1 MPLIRRLATLRFVR
15 TALRTLIVLVLGA
28 WGVLLLGWLTLH
40 WGILPQADQWRPQI
54 EAQAS
59 QALGATVRIGHIEAA
74 SSSWVPALRLTD
86 VVLSDTQGRE
96 TLRLPRVDAALS
108 PKSLF
113 AFKLIFAQLHLS
125 GAQLEVRRDA
135 LGRLH
140 VGGLQMDAAA
150 QAAVPEHTAADWFFQ
165 QREFVIRDAT
175 VRWVDEKRM
184 APPLE
189 LTQADLVVRNGLRE
203 HEIRLDGTPPAE
215 WGQRFSLRGRFTQ
228 PLFSRAGDWRRWS
241 GTVYADLPLAD
252 VASLRRYVNLP
263 FDLREGNGALRLW
276 LDMNRG
282 RWRQLALD
290 VALDEV
296 EMRLAPALAPLGLS
310 EVVGRLTAART
321 DKGVEA
327 AAERLRFTTAEGEH
341 WPDGRVALF
350 LDQAQAEQADWLSD
364 QPVTGGRLEAD
375 RLDVALLARL
385 AARLPLPAD
394 VRQGLE
400 ETQPEGRIEG
410 LRLSWQGAAE
420 APAHYRLQAKGAGLS
435 IAAQPAPGGG
445 SVGRPGWRLADVEL
459 DANETGGE
467 AKLTMRNGQLIFPGV
482 FEEPVVPLQRFSTRL
497 VWAIKPGAAV
507 AGQPPAPAA
516 VELRVQDA
524 QFANA
529 DAQGELQARW
539 HTGPGEGFG
548 TGKRLP
554 GLLELQ
560 GRIHQGQATKVARY
574 LPLGIPQHTRDYVA
588 QAVRSGTVH
597 GVDFKVKGDLWE
609 FPYPRSGEGDFR
621 IAGQVRGVDFVYVP
635 PEPGQPQS
643 AWPALSQVSGELVFD
658 RTSMAIKGARG
669 RVWGLSLGGVDGR
682 IADLVHTP
690 VLEIGGSITGPLN
703 EALRFVRESPVNGWT
718 QKALNDTTAT
728 GDAALQLALRVP
740 LDRPENTT
748 VKGGLTLTGHEISLK
763 PDLPLLSQAK
773 GQVAFTE
780 QQLTLSQ
787 TSVRVAGGDATVEGG
802 SAPDGRLRFE
812 VRGRFSAEGLAQTPQ
827 LSLPAKLAAVMR
839 GDAPYSLTLDVG
851 REGTAFEL
859 NSTLTGLAL
868 ALPEPLRK
876 AAAESWPLKV
886 NSRGVATSGTTAA
899 RETLTV
905 DLSERLRGQVQR
917 EWPNGRAKVLRGA
930 WVVGAAAS
938 APLKLP
944 ESGVSAEVQVPQA
957 HLEAWQQ
964 ALVPLLATP
973 GPTSASAAGPA
984 VEDEATAYLPG
995 TVQVR
1000 IQDLLAAQRHWTD
1013 VDMQLQRQLRA
1024 DGQVWR
1030 GQVRSEQARGQLEWH
1045 LARNGEVTKVAA
1057 KLAHLSLPAADP
1069 QAAPAAEAEGL
1080 PAHVPALDLRV
1091 EQFEMRGK
1099 KLGRLEIEARE
1110 RSSGGEW
1117 RLQRLA
1123 LTQPEAT
1130 LVGSGVWTGGPQA
1143 QMALDLKA
1151 ELQDAGALLER
1162 LGAGKVVRG
1171 GKGKIEGSLRWP
1183 GSPLD
1188 MPWEHLS
1195 GQFQLDVGAGQFLRA
1210 EPGAARLLG
1219 ILSLQSLPRRLTLD
1233 FRDVFDQGFSFDTV
1247 NAEVKV
1253 ANGIARTGNLRI
1265 QGVQAQV
1272 LLEGSS
1278 HLQKETLKARMFV
1291 VPDINAG
1298 GASLAYAAVNPAVG
1312 LGTFIAQYLFRK
1324 PLREAGTRE
1333 FTIGGTWSEPTV
1345 DAVERKSGEGLPA
1358 WLDSPASAPQGA
1370 ASGAASGAR

>member
-15 TALRTLIVLVLGA
+15 TALRTLIVLVLGV

-40 WGILPQADQWRPQI
+40 WGILPQADQWRPEI

-150 QAAVPEHTAADWFFQ
+150 QAAVPENSAADWFFQ

-203 HEIRLDGTPPAE
+203 HEIRLDGTPPAD

-276 LDMNRG
+276 LDMSRG

-290 VALDEV
+290 VALDDL
-296 EMRLAPALAPLGLS
+296 EMRLAPALAPLGLTD
-310 EVVGRLTAART
+310 VVGRLTAART

-350 LDQAQAEQADWLSD
+350 LDQAQPEAGDWLSD

-400 ETQPEGRIEG
+400 ETQPEGRIDG

-459 DANETGGE
+459 DANESGGE
-467 AKLTMRNGQLIFPGV
+467 AKLTMRDGQLIFPGV

-497 VWAIKPGAAV
+497 VWAIKPATPV

-524 QFANA
+524 EFANA
-529 DAQGELQARW
+529 DAQGELHARW
-539 HTGPGEGFG
+539 HTGPGVGFG
-548 TGKRLP
+548 TGQRLP
-554 GLLELQ
+554 GVLELQ
-560 GRIHQGQATKVARY
+560 GRIHQGQAPKVARY
-574 LPLGIPQHTRDYVA
+574 LPLGIPKHTRDYVA

-621 IAGQVRGVDFVYVP
+621 IAGQVKGVDFVYVP
-635 PEPGQPQS
+635 PPLGQPQS

-669 RVWGLSLGGVDGR
+669 RVWGLNLAGVDGR

-690 VLEIGGSITGPLN
+690 ALEIGGNITGPLN

-728 GDAALQLALRVP
+728 GDATLQLALRVP
-740 LDRPENTT
+740 LDVPENTT

-763 PDLPLLSQAK
+763 PGLPLLSQAK

-780 QQLTLSQ
+780 QQLTVSQ
-787 TSVRVAGGDATVEGG
+787 ATVQVAGGEARVEGG
-802 SAPDGRLRFE
+802 TALDGLLRFT
-812 VRGRFSAEGLAQTPQ
+812 VQGRFSAEGLAQTPQ

-839 GDAPYSLTLDVG
+839 GEAPYSLVLELGKEATS
-851 REGTAFEL
+851 FEL
-859 NSTLTGLAL
+859 KSPLTGLAL

-876 AAAESWPLKV
+876 ATAETWPLRV
-886 NSRGVATSGTTAA
+886 HSRTATANASTAA
-899 RETLTV
+899 REILTIDV
-905 DLSERLRGQVQR
+905 SERLRGQVLR
-917 EWPNGRAKVLRGA
+917 EGAEGAAKVVRGA
-930 WVVGAAAS
+930 WAVGGVAS

-944 ESGVSAEVQVPQA
+944 DSGVSAEIQVPQA

-964 ALVPLLATP
+964 ALVPLLAATS
-973 GPTSASAAGPA
+973 SASVVSAQPA
-984 VEDEATAYLPG
+984 DDDATAYLPSM
-995 TVQVR
+995 VQVR
-1000 IQDLLAAQRHWTD
+1000 IQDLLAAQRHWTG

-1030 GQVRSEQARGQLEWH
+1030 GQVRSDQSRGQLEWH
-1045 LARNGEVTKVAA
+1045 LARNGAVTKVAA
-1057 KLAHLSLPAADP
+1057 RLAHLSLPAADP
-1069 QAAPAAEAEGL
+1069 QAPLAAGAEAL
-1080 PAHVPALDLRV
+1080 PAYVPALDLRV
-1091 EQFEMRGK
+1091 DQFEMRGK

-1123 LTQPEAT
+1123 LTLPEAT
-1130 LVGSGVWTGGPQA
+1130 LMGSGVWTGGPQA
-1143 QMALDLKA
+1143 HMALDLKA
-1151 ELQDAGALLER
+1151 DLQDAGALLER

-1171 GKGKIEGSLRWP
+1171 GKGQIQGSLRWP

-1195 GQFQLDVGAGQFLRA
+1195 GQFQMDVGAGQFLQA

-1233 FRDVFDQGFSFDTV
+1233 FRDVFDQGFSFDAV
-1247 NAEVKV
+1247 NAEVKI

-1298 GASLAYAAVNPAVG
+1298 GASLAYATVNPAVG

-1333 FTIGGTWSEPTV
+1333 FVIGGTWSDPTV
-1345 DAVERKSGEGLPA
+1345 DAVERQPGAGLPA

-1370 ASGAASGAR
+1370 ASASER

>member
-1 MPLIRRLATLRFVR
+1 MPLIRRLAILRFVR
-15 TALRTLIVLVLGA
+15 TALRALIVLVLGA

-40 WGILPQADQWRPQI
+40 WGILPQADQWRPEI

-59 QALGATVRIGHIEAA
+59 KALGVKVRIGHIEAA
-74 SSSWVPALRLTD
+74 SSSWVPAVRLSD
-86 VVLSDTQGRE
+86 VVLSDSQGRE
-96 TLRLPRVDAALS
+96 TLRLPRVDAAVS

-113 AFKLIFAQLHLS
+113 ALKPIFAQLHLA

-135 LGRLH
+135 LGHLH
-140 VGGLQMDAAA
+140 VGGLQMDTAA
-150 QAAVPEHTAADWFFQ
+150 QAAVPENSAADWFFQ

-203 HEIRLDGTPPAE
+203 HEIRLDGTPPAD

-290 VALDEV
+290 VALDDL
-296 EMRLAPALAPLGLS
+296 EMRLAPALAPLGLT

-350 LDQAQAEQADWLSD
+350 LDQAQADSGDWLSD

-394 VRQGLE
+394 VRLALE

-467 AKLTMRNGQLIFPGV
+467 AKLTMRDGQLIFPGV

-497 VWAIKPGAAV
+497 IWAIKPVAAV
-507 AGQPPAPAA
+507 AGQLPAPAA

-548 TGKRLP
+548 TGQRLP

-560 GRIHQGQATKVARY
+560 GRIHQGQATRVARY

-609 FPYPRSGEGDFR
+609 FPYPRTGDGDFR
-621 IAGQVRGVDFVYVP
+621 IAGQVKGVDFVYVP
-635 PEPGQPQS
+635 PQPGQAQS

-669 RVWGLSLGGVDGR
+669 GLWGLSLTGVNGR

-690 VLEIGGSITGPLN
+690 VLEIGGGISGPLN
-703 EALRFVRESPVNGWT
+703 DALRFVRESPVNGWT

-728 GDAALQLALRVP
+728 GDATLQLALRVP
-740 LDRPENTT
+740 LDVPENTT
-748 VKGGLTLTGHEISLK
+748 VKGALALSGHELSLR

-773 GQVAFTE
+773 GQIAFTE
-780 QQLTLSQ
+780 QQLSFSQ
-787 TSVRVAGGDATVEGG
+787 ATVQVAGGEATVEGG
-802 SAPDGRLRFE
+802 STPQGPLRFT
-812 VRGRFSAEGLAQTPQ
+812 VQGRFSAEGLAQTPQ

-839 GDAPYSLTLDVG
+839 GDAPYSLVLELGQEATS
-851 REGTAFEL
+851 FEL
-859 NSTLTGLAL
+859 HSPLTGLAL

-876 AAAESWPLKV
+876 GAAESWPLKV
-886 NSRGVATSGTTAA
+886 QSRTVASSGLASG
-899 RETLTV
+899 RETLTI
-905 DLSERLRGQVQR
+905 DLSNRISGQVQR
-917 EWPNGRAKVLRGA
+917 EGPEGALKVVRGA
-930 WVVGAAAS
+930 WAVGAAAS
-938 APLKLP
+938 TPLKLP
-944 ESGVSAEVQVPQA
+944 DSGVSADVQVPQA

-964 ALVPLLATP
+964 ALVPLLAATQAP
-973 GPTSASAAGPA
+973 GLAAGQPA
-984 VEDEATAYLPG
+984 DDEAAAYLPSS
-995 TVQVR
+995 VQVR
-1000 IQDLLAAQRHWTD
+1000 IQDLLAAQRHWTG
-1013 VDMQLQRQLRA
+1013 VDMQLQRQWRA

-1045 LARNGEVTKVAA
+1045 LARSGEVTKVAA
-1057 KLAHLSLPAADP
+1057 KLAQLSLPAAEP
-1069 QAAPAAEAEGL
+1069 QAVPATGAEAL
-1080 PAHVPALDLRV
+1080 PAHVPALDLHV

-1151 ELQDAGALLER
+1151 DLQDAGALLER

-1183 GSPLD
+1183 GTPLN
-1188 MPWEHLS
+1188 MPWENLS

-1247 NAEVKV
+1247 NADVKV
-1253 ANGIARTGNLRI
+1253 ANGVARTGNLRI

-1278 HLQKETLKARMFV
+1278 NLKQETLKARMFV

-1312 LGTFIAQYLFRK
+1312 LGTFVAQYLFRK

-1333 FTIGGTWSEPTV
+1333 FAIGGTWSEPTV
-1345 DAVERKSGEGLPA
+1345 DAVERQPGAGLPA

>member
-1 MPLIRRLATLRFVR
+1 MRFVR
-15 TALRTLIVLVLGA
+15 TALRGLIVLVLGA
-28 WGVLLLGWLTLH
+28 WGALLLGWLTLH

-59 QALGATVRIGHIEAA
+59 QALGVQVRIGHIEAA

-86 VVLSDTQGRE
+86 VVLSDSQGRE
-96 TLRLPRVDAALS
+96 TLRLPQVDAALS

-125 GAQLEVRRDA
+125 GAQLEIRRDA

-150 QAAVPEHTAADWFFQ
+150 QAAVPENSAADWFFQ
-165 QREFVIRDAT
+165 QREFVIRHAT

-189 LTQADLVVRNGLRE
+189 LSDADLVVRNGLRE

-215 WGQRFSLRGRFTQ
+215 WGQRFSLRGRFSQ

-276 LDMNRG
+276 LDMSRG

-290 VALDEV
+290 VALDDL

-327 AAERLRFTTAEGEH
+327 AAERLHFTTAEGEH
-341 WPDGRVALF
+341 WPDGRMALF
-350 LDQAQAEQADWLSD
+350 IDQVQPEQGEWLSAE
-364 QPVTGGRLEAD
+364 PVTGGRLEAD

-445 SVGRPGWRLADVEL
+445 AVGRPGWRLADVVL
-459 DANETGGE
+459 DANESGGE
-467 AKLTMRNGQLIFPGV
+467 AKLTMRDGQLIFPGV

-497 VWAIKPGAAV
+497 VWAIKPAAVV
-507 AGQPPAPAA
+507 AGQPAAPAA
-516 VELRVQDA
+516 VELRVLDA

-539 HTGPGEGFG
+539 HTGPGQGFG
-548 TGKRLP
+548 TGQRLP
-554 GLLELQ
+554 GVLELQ
-560 GRIHQGQATKVARY
+560 GRIHQGQATRVARY
-574 LPLGIPQHTRDYVA
+574 LPLGLPTSVRHYVDK
-588 QAVRSGTVH
+588 AVRSGTVH
-597 GVDFKVKGDLWE
+597 GVDFKVRGDLWE

-621 IAGQVRGVDFVYVP
+621 IAGQVKGVDFVYVP
-635 PEPGQPQS
+635 PEPGQAQS
-643 AWPALSQVSGELVFD
+643 AWPALSQLSGELVFD

-669 RVWGLSLGGVDGR
+669 RLWGLSLAGVDGR

-690 VLEIGGSITGPLN
+690 VLEIGGSVSGPLN
-703 EALRFVRESPVNGWT
+703 EALRFVRESPVNDWT

-740 LDRPENTT
+740 LDAPEHTS
-748 VKGGLTLTGHEISLK
+748 VKGALALTGHEISLR
-763 PDLPLLSQAK
+763 PELPVLSQAK

-787 TSVRVAGGDATVEGG
+787 ATVRVAGGEATVEGG

-812 VRGRFSAEGLAQTPQ
+812 VQGRFSAEGLAQTPQ

-859 NSTLTGLAL
+859 NSALTGLAL

-876 AAAESWPLKV
+876 AAPESWPLKV
-886 NSRGVATSGTTAA
+886 NSRSVAASGAAPA
-899 RETLTV
+899 REVLTV
-905 DLSERLRGQVQR
+905 DLSDRLRGQVQR

-930 WVVGAAAS
+930 WAVGAAAS
-938 APLKLP
+938 ALLKLP

-964 ALVPLLATP
+964 ALAPLLATT
-973 GPTSASAAGPA
+973 GPASAATGQA
-984 VEDEATAYLPG
+984 VDDDATAYLPG
-995 TVQVR
+995 AVQVR
-1000 IQDLLAAQRHWTD
+1000 IQDLLAAQRHWTG

-1024 DGQVWR
+1024 DSQVWR
-1030 GQVRSEQARGQLEWH
+1030 GQVRSDQARGQLEWH
-1045 LARNGEVTKVAA
+1045 LAPSGEVTKVAA
-1057 KLAHLSLPAADP
+1057 KLAHLNLPAAGP
-1069 QAAPAAEAEGL
+1069 QALLPTGADAL
-1080 PAHVPALDLRV
+1080 PAHVPALDLQV
-1091 EQFEMRGK
+1091 DQFEMRGK

-1110 RSSGGEW
+1110 RSSSGEW

-1130 LVGSGVWTGGPQA
+1130 LVGSGVWAGGPQA
-1143 QMALDLKA
+1143 HMALDLKA
-1151 ELQDAGALLER
+1151 DLLDAGALLER

-1171 GKGKIEGSLRWP
+1171 GKGHIQGSLRWP

-1219 ILSLQSLPRRLTLD
+1219 ILSLQSLPRRLLLD

-1247 NAEVKV
+1247 NAEINI
-1253 ANGIARTGNLRI
+1253 ANGVARTANLRI

-1272 LLEGSS
+1272 LLEGTSNLKQES
-1278 HLQKETLKARMFV
+1278 LKARMFV
-1291 VPDINAG
+1291 VPDLNAG
-1298 GASLAYAAVNPAVG
+1298 GASLAYATVNPIVG
-1312 LGTFIAQYLFRK
+1312 LGTFAAQYLFRK

-1333 FTIGGTWSEPTV
+1333 FLIGGTWSEPTV
-1345 DAVERKSGEGLPA
+1345 DAVERKPGEGLPA

-1370 ASGAASGAR
+1370 ASGAASGTR